1 MGGLSTD
8 NRLTQSKLSY
18 SMGVMGY
25 TQVKITVETREKL
38 RKLAKRHKRTMG
50 NMVEVLVDGAK

>member
-1 MGGLSTD
+1 MKHMT
-8 NRLTQSKLSY
+8 
-18 SMGVMGY
+18 Y

-38 RKLAKRHKRTMG
+38 RKLAKKNKRTMG